1 MAMSMLEA
9 ALTFFAEKMRVLLTI
24 LTTDITTY
32 NGGVIWNA
40 ISTVYDAILAMG
52 VTIAGVLIWFGLLS
66 STSRYAELKKASVWV
81 QFLIEIVLTNAVL
94 YYGKFLLLE
103 CVKIGQGMTEKLM
116 NVTGM
121 LTTNGNSIFSVTVPE
136 NLKVAVDSL
145 SLGKGILLFV
155 VVLIG
160 AIFIVISTIAVL
172 LTVYGRLFNLYLM
185 IAISPLPLATAIGKP
200 TRFVFYNFVKSF
212 LSVVLEALVIVLVLY
227 IFTQFVGTN
236 TGLDSALENY
246 VDPDMYLLDHGIMP
260 TVDISRIMGSLML
273 TEEEI
278 EVYQHLLEMRDN
290 LGSLVF
296 SYIAEMGFLFM
307 MLFGMLKG
315 TERLVH
321 KIFGI

>member
-136 NLKVAVDSL
+136 NLKVAVDGL